1 MTVVHINTEVRL
13 AWRRGIEESFAKHKD
28 EIAPYT
34 LLAPAVEEVK
44 RVVGARLALFSR
56 DPR

>member
-13 AWRRGIEESFAKHKD
+13 AWRRGIEESFAKQND

-34 LLAPAVEEVK
+34 LLAPAADAVK
-44 RVVGARLALFSR
+44 RVVGARLALFSA
-56 DPR
+56 DP